1 MSFERKHHNDNPE
14 HEAGRAEAI
23 DELTTAIS
31 QADILRSN
39 VANLVNLQSTADA
52 VMAPVIAM
60 EELRAEALSL
70 ASSKAPKSEI
80 DRILSKLTDAMNNVR
95 SVVAKTQSE
104 DAPAA

>member
-14 HEAGRAEAI
+14 HEAGRAEVI

-31 QADILRSN
+31 QAAILRGN

-60 EELRAEALSL
+60 EKLRMEALSL
-70 ASSKAPKSEI
+70 ASSKTPKSEI
-80 DRILSKLTDAMNNVR
+80 DRILSELTEAMNNVR
-95 SVVAKTQSE
+95 SVVTKTQSE
-104 DAPAA
+104 DTPAA